1 MQIKAVSFALL
12 GALALLPKSSA
23 GQERPVSL
31 AEAVA
36 EAQSLSPDVLMA
48 EARAAAAKAG
58 AKASG
63 AFRWPGLAL
72 EAGALRSNDPVAAF
86 GGRLRQG
93 RFTEMDFDPSRL
105 NAPSPLTDWGAGL
118 VMGWAPVDLAA
129 LSGFRASQAEAEAAG
144 EGARWAKRAAGF
156 RAQVRYLESVGAAEF
171 LAAAEAN
178 LRSAE
183 ENARVTSARRDEGL
197 LMEADLLQARAALEG
212 ARAGVLAAQRS
223 LGDARGR
230 LGLAL
235 GWPSTQIPIPT
246 DTVFTRPA
254 VIEGTLLNRPDLRAS
269 ALSVNAAEAR
279 AHQAFRARLP
289 RLEAF
294 GRVGTHA
301 PEPFT
306 GIEENWTLGFQ
317 LRVPLFAG
325 FALGSSHQTT
335 QTLNKTTRRE
345 AELYRLEA
353 EVELAEATRA
363 LSLALQGAEAA
374 TQAASAAGEAAR
386 LMRRRFE
393 EGLVTTADLLQVEA
407 QAAALAARQV
417 QARLEVQLAAA
428 HLAFLSDT
436 DESTL
441 TRHVSGDTQP

>member
-1 MQIKAVSFALL
+1 MQIQAASFAIL
-12 GALALLPKSSA
+12 GALALLPA
-23 GQERPVSL
+23 PGTAQERPVSL

-48 EARAAAAKAG
+48 EAHAAAAKAG
-58 AKASG
+58 ARASG

-93 RFTEMDFDPSRL
+93 RFTEMDFDPARL
-105 NAPSPLTDWGAGL
+105 NAPSPQTDWGAGV
-118 VMGWAPVDLAA
+118 VMGWAPLDLAA

-144 EGARWAKRAAGF
+144 EGVRWARRAAGF
-156 RAQVRYLESVGAAEF
+156 RAQVRYLEAVGAAEY
-171 LAAAEAN
+171 LAATETA

-212 ARAGVLAAQRS
+212 ARAGVLAAQRA

-235 GWPSTQIPIPT
+235 GWPGTQLPIPT
-246 DTVFTRPA
+246 DTVFTRPEITGG
-254 VIEGTLLNRPDLRAS
+254 VLQNRPDLRAS
-269 ALSVNAAEAR
+269 ALAVQASEAR
-279 AHQAFRARLP
+279 VHQAFRARLP

-294 GRVGTHA
+294 GRLGTHA

-306 GIEENWTLGFQ
+306 GVEENWTLGFQ

-325 FALGSSHQTT
+325 FALGSSHRVARAQSDAI
-335 QTLNKTTRRE
+335 RRE

-353 EVELAEATRA
+353 EVELAEANRA

-374 TQAASAAGEAAR
+374 TQAANASGEAAR

-407 QAAALAARQV
+407 QAAALAARRV
-417 QARLEVQLAAA
+417 QASLEVQLAAA
-428 HLAFLSDT
+428 HLAFLSET

-441 TRHVSGDTQP
+441 TRHVSGDNQP